1 MNKFNKKLKIL
12 LFVRENC
19 KQSQKVCDYFN
30 SENFEVFTY
39 VSKKMG
45 EKLPEEVFS
54 LNPDFLISFRSLF
67 IIPQRL
73 IDTVN
78 FYSINFHP
86 GPPKYPG
93 SGSVNL
99 ALYNGESEFGV
110 TAHLINEYID
120 NGEIIETVSFKI
132 EDDDNVEKLLSKTHS
147 KMYTLFANVSEN
159 LFSNPDKYIED
170 QLKNKE
176 RISWNGQANK
186 ISKINKLQKLEINIS
201 NEELNRRLRSIH
213 TQEYPL
219 FIEIN
224 GYKFFINL

>member
-1 MNKFNKKLKIL
+1 MNKLNKKLKIL

-30 SENFEVFTY
+30 SEYFEVFTF

-45 EKLPEEVFS
+45 EKLPEEVFI

-99 ALYNGESEFGV
+99 ALYNDESEFGV

-120 NGEIIETVSFKI
+120 NGEIIETINFKI

-147 KMYTLFANVSEN
+147 KMYTL
-159 LFSNPDKYIED
+159 L
-170 QLKNKE
+170 
-176 RISWNGQANK
+176 
-186 ISKINKLQKLEINIS
+186 
-201 NEELNRRLRSIH
+201 
-213 TQEYPL
+213 
-219 FIEIN
+219 
-224 GYKFFINL
+224 

>member
-1 MNKFNKKLKIL
+1 
-12 LFVRENC
+12 
-19 KQSQKVCDYFN
+19 
-30 SENFEVFTY
+30 
-39 VSKKMG
+39 MG
-45 EKLPEEVFS
+45 EKLPEEVFI

-99 ALYNGESEFGV
+99 ALYNDESEFGV

-120 NGEIIETVSFKI
+120 NGEIIETINFKI
-132 EDDDNVEKLLSKTHS
+132 EDDDNVEKLLSKTYS
-147 KMYTLFANVSEN
+147 KMYTLFVNVSEN
-159 LFSNPDKYIED
+159 LFSNPNKYIEN
-170 QLKNKE
+170 QLKTKE
-176 RISWNGQANK
+176 HISWNGQANK